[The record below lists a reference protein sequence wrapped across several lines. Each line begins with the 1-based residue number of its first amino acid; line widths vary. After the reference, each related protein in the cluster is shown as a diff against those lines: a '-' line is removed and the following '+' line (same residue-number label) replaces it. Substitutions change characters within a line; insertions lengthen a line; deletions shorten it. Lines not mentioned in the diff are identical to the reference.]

1 MATPLDPN
9 ANNSRAVQAQYTSFA
24 NAADAPQLVKKFKE
38 LERGRAD
45 LEREWK
51 LNLEFY
57 KGNQYAYPTR
67 SGKIESL
74 PTEDGDKPR
83 YRIRLKSNQIMP
95 GTSAMVAQLT
105 KTKPSIWATPGTSS
119 NSSLRKAQAA
129 NDLFDYWWQ
138 TMGLHQKL
146 IEAMTWAAITGQG
159 FWKITW
165 DKYASQ
171 SMKFLL
177 NPQTGQPIVQDDLA
191 DQFRFEMEQMGM
203 DPTQFEKTLYLGDIR
218 VEVMGP
224 DRVFLDP
231 YCNTFEDAQ
240 FAICKHGLTPEEI
253 QARWGVKV
261 TPDAFPGENSFITPF
276 STNTATS
283 SSPGV
288 TASLRNVYIG
298 YFLPNSYTPKGR
310 YVVWTEGPD
319 RILQDDP
326 WPYPIRQLPLVKFP
340 GVLNPNSVYDEA
352 VVTQARPLQKELN
365 RTISQIV
372 EYKNLTIK
380 PRVWAPVGSMRQR
393 LTNEPGAIYEFNP
406 VGGLKPEV
414 ETLPTMPPY
423 VFNHLAEVQNRLDR
437 LFNLQA
443 VSRGEVPANVE
454 AGVAIDLLQETA
466 VDMMVPTIDRMNQ
479 ALCRAGKQMLALAK
493 EYYIEPRL
501 GRIIG
506 PGGAVR
512 VTEFKNSDIDASVDF
527 RAEAGSGIPRTRAGK
542 EARIKSLIDMQVL
555 SPRQA
560 VKYFDVADMK
570 GLAQQYQAQE
580 DHAAREHD
588 KILKQQPINPWAEQQ
603 AQQTIMTSYEQYGV
617 PINPDTQR
625 PFEGEQEMLDYIR
638 TQSIQPIPAEDFD
651 THLQVH
657 GDMITSVEFEAWP
670 MDAQQELIDH
680 WEQTLQTKISLSSNG
695 EPPKV
700 SYQIKGTA
708 GPHTS
713 QKILQQAGVYTTPE
727 EEAEEPLSTWVNDA
741 LDKPNAS
748 SSGNEPLSEQ
758 EVGMWQSQQA
768 MHSSVAAAHE
778 ANMKGTNAAETA
790 NQQAAH
796 SVTAL
801 MKAREAAAKARL
813 AERKAAAPLG
823 GKNGS

>member
-1 MATPLDPN
+1 MADAT
-9 ANNSRAVQAQYTSFA
+9 NSRATAAEYQSFA
-24 NAADAPQLVKKFKE
+24 KASDAPALVKKFKE

-45 LEREWK
+45 LERDWK

-57 KGNQYAYPTR
+57 KGNQYSYYSKSAR
-67 SGKIESL
+67 RIESL

-83 YRIRLKSNQIMP
+83 YRIRLVSNQIMP
-95 GTSAMVAQLT
+95 GTSALVAQLT

-129 NDLFDYWWQ
+129 NDLYEYWWQ

-146 IEAMTWAAITGQG
+146 IEAMTWAALTGQG

-177 NPQTGQPIVQDDLA
+177 NPQTGQPVVQDDLA
-191 DQFRFEMEQMGM
+191 SAFRYELEQQGL

-224 DRVFLDP
+224 DRVYLDP
-231 YCNTFEDAQ
+231 YVNVFEDAQ
-240 FAICKHGLTPEEI
+240 FAVCKHGMTPEEI
-253 QARWGVKV
+253 EARWNIKV
-261 TPDAFPGENSFITPF
+261 TPDAFPGENSLITPF
-276 STNTATS
+276 SSTAAA

-288 TASLRNVYIG
+288 TASLRNVFIG
-298 YFLPNSYTPKGR
+298 YFLPNSYNPRGR

-319 RILQDDP
+319 QILQDSP
-326 WPYPIRQLPLVKFP
+326 WPYPTRTLPLVKFP

-380 PRVWAPVGSMRQR
+380 PRVWAPVGSMSQR
-393 LTNEPGAIYEFNP
+393 LTNEPGAIYTFNP
-406 VGGLKPEV
+406 VGGLRPEV
-414 ETLPTMPPY
+414 EKLPTMPPY
-423 VFNHLAEVQNRLDR
+423 VFNHLQEVQGRLDR
-437 LFNLQA
+437 LFNLSA
-443 VSRGEVPANVE
+443 VGRGEVPPNVE

-466 VDMMVPTIDRMNQ
+466 VDVMVPTIDRMNN
-479 ALCRAGKQMLALAK
+479 ALCRAGKLMLSLAK

-506 PGGAVR
+506 PGGSVR
-512 VTEFKNSDIDASVDF
+512 VHEFKNSDIDASVDF
-527 RAEAGSGIPRTRAGK
+527 RSESGSGIPRTRAGK
-542 EARIKSLIDMQVL
+542 EARIKNLIDMQVL

-588 KILKQQPINPWAEQQ
+588 KILKGQPINPWALQQ
-603 AQQTIMTSYEQYGV
+603 AQQTVMSSFEQTGV
-617 PINPDTQR
+617 PINPDTQQ
-625 PFEGEQEMLDYIR
+625 PFQSEDEIVAYMHNA
-638 TQSIQPIPAEDFD
+638 SIQPVPAEDFD
-651 THLQVH
+651 AHLDSH
-657 GDMITSVEFEAWP
+657 GNMITSVEFENWP
-670 MDAQQELIDH
+670 PDKQQELIDH
-680 WEQTLQTKISLSSNG
+680 WEQTLQAKMSQQQSPENV
-695 EPPKV
+695 KV
-700 SYQIKGTA
+700 SYAIKGTA

-713 QKILQQAGVYTTPE
+713 AKILNQAGVNVTPE

-758 EVGMWQSQQA
+758 EVGMWESQQA

-778 ANMKGTNAAETA
+778 ANQSAHRS
-790 NQQAAH
+790 NQEAAH

-823 GKNGS
+823 GTNGP